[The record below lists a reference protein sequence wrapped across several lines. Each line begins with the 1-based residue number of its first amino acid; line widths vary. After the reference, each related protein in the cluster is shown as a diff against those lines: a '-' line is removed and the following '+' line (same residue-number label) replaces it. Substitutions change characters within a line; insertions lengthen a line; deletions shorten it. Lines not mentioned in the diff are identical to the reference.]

1 MNAEKPRN
9 VCVVSGARSDYGH
22 LKNLLKA
29 LHADPDINLQL
40 VVTGMHMSPEF
51 GLTFTDIE
59 ADGIEITERFE
70 MLLSGDTASSTAK
83 SVGLAVHSFSDVFE
97 RIKPDVIVL
106 LGDRFEMLA
115 AAQVALFF
123 AIPIAHIHG
132 GEITEGAF
140 DEQIRHAIT
149 KASSL
154 HFTAA
159 EPYRKRVI
167 QLGETPNTVFNIGTP
182 GLECLNSMKFLDLL
196 ALEKE
201 LGIKINKR
209 NKFLITYHP
218 VTLRDESSL
227 IELDALL
234 GALEQFAEA
243 QFIFTLPNADTGGRT
258 IRKKIEMFVNKTK
271 TQSIAFDSL
280 GQVRYLSLMKLS
292 TLVLGNSS
300 SGLIE
305 APYLK
310 VPSVNIGERQAGR
323 LRSGSVIQAQSTQK
337 SITNSIKLAI
347 SLRFK
352 EQVKT
357 CIPYYQADDS
367 AQKIVSI
374 LKKPLPSV
382 KKTFFD
388 INHDY

>member
-1 MNAEKPRN
+1 MNAINLKN

-22 LKNLLKA
+22 LKPLLKA
-29 LHADPDINLQL
+29 LQVDPDINLQF

-51 GLTFTDIE
+51 GLTFTQIE

-70 MLLSGDTASSTAK
+70 MLLSGDTASSVAK
-83 SVGLAVHSFSDVFE
+83 SVGLAIHSFSDIFE
-97 RIKPDVIVL
+97 RIKPNVVVL

-115 AAQVALFF
+115 AAQVALFL

-149 KASSL
+149 KASTL

-159 EPYRKRVI
+159 ATYRKRVI
-167 QLGETPNTVFNIGTP
+167 QLGEAPNTVFNIGAL
-182 GLECLNSMKFLDLL
+182 GLEYINSMKFLDV
-196 ALEKE
+196 LELE
-201 LGIKINKR
+201 EQLGIKLNKR
-209 NKFLITYHP
+209 KNFLITYHP
-218 VTLRDESSL
+218 VTLNSEPNL
-227 IELDALL
+227 IELEALL
-234 GALEQFAEA
+234 SSLEQFSEA
-243 QFIFTLPNADTGGRT
+243 QFIFTLPNADTGGKA
-258 IRKKIEMFVNKTK
+258 IREKIEMFINKNK
-271 TQSIAFDSL
+271 NKSIAFHSL
-280 GQVRYLSLMKLS
+280 GQIRYLSLMKLS

-310 VPSVNIGERQAGR
+310 VPSVNVGERQAGR
-323 LRSGSVIQAQSTQK
+323 LVADSVIQSRSTQQ
-337 SITNSIKLAI
+337 SITASIKLAM
-347 SLRFK
+347 SSHFK
-352 EQVKT
+352 EKVKT
-357 CIPYYQADDS
+357 TIPHYQADDC
-367 AQKIVSI
+367 AQKIISI

-388 INHDY
+388 IDHDY